1 MAHLA
6 KFTGGLEG
14 KKLYAHWSRETDEK
28 GEYIT
33 YSREHGGGHINR
45 ELTKNNFT
53 IGEIHNRE
61 WIAERLKNVY
71 QKPNQKR
78 PIETCDIVVTL
89 PQTESTDIKNVQ
101 QFMRAAY
108 NSLKKQYGNNNNI
121 VGCWVHLDEAQPH
134 LHFAFLPISE
144 RNSKQKPEFKEKLS
158 TRAYWPKKNSLQ
170 EMHRVLQR
178 DIDEEMGRHIDG
190 INNGITKEQG
200 GNKTIV
206 ELKTESKKEQE
217 KLEKIRAESKEYAT
231 RVNLSRNDKSFFK
244 SIDNKIEIKKK
255 RFSREEYVEMSA
267 QAYRIMRSI
276 AENGIKGNLAN
287 IALKEEN
294 TALKKENETL
304 KNDILTKRQD
314 NKDTL
319 ERLHNENK
327 ELKKEKVE
335 LTKENYALKSENK
348 ILTRAHK
355 NEILYKNFIDDK
367 EQNKDFQDWY
377 NALPNNAKDGEPDA
391 MKNAL
396 KDWKNM
402 NLLEREA
409 EEAKAYLKEVHI

>member
-6 KFTGGLEG
+6 KFTGGSEG
-14 KKLYAHWSRETDEK
+14 KNMYAHWSREKDEN

-45 ELTKNNFT
+45 DLTKNNFT
-53 IGEIHNRE
+53 IGEIHDRN
-61 WIAERLKNVY
+61 WVAERLKNVY

-78 PIETCDIVVTL
+78 PVETCDIVVTL
-89 PQTESTDIKNVQ
+89 PQSESTDIKNVQ

-108 NSLKKQYGNNNNI
+108 NSLKKQYGNNNNV

-178 DIDEEMGRHIDG
+178 DIDKEMGRHIDG

-217 KLEKIRAESKEYAT
+217 KLEKIQAESKEYAIKIE
-231 RVNLSRNDKSFFK
+231 LARND
-244 SIDNKIEIKKK
+244 DVHIESASKNVEFKKK
-255 RFSREEYVEMSA
+255 TFSREEYVEMPIDDFRTL
-267 QAYRIMRSI
+267 YSI
-276 AENGIKGNLAN
+276 ARNGIKGNKAN
-287 IALKEEN
+287 LSI
-294 TALKKENETL
+294 KKENEKL
-304 KNDILTKRQD
+304 KRENAKLK
-314 NKDTL
+314 KDVQTERKAAL
-319 ERLHNENK
+319 EKFGNENK
-327 ELKKEKVE
+327 RLKEEKSE

-348 ILTRAHK
+348 NLTHSK
-355 NEILYKNFIDDK
+355 TNEILFRGFINEK
-367 EQNKDFQDWY
+367 GLEKDFNKWANIVLPINVKDAEPSAAEKALQDW
-377 NALPNNAKDGEPDA
+377 NS
-391 MKNAL
+391 
-396 KDWKNM
+396 M
-402 NLLEREA
+402 NQIERDEA
-409 EEAKAYLKEVHI
+409 EAKAYLKEVHI

>member
-6 KFTGGLEG
+6 KFSGGTEG
-14 KKLYAHWSRETDEK
+14 AKLYAHWSRETDDK

-53 IGEIHNRE
+53 IGEIHDRE
-61 WIAERLKNVY
+61 WVAERLKNVY
-71 QKPNQKR
+71 QKPNQKKL
-78 PIETCDIVVTL
+78 IETCDIVVTL
-89 PQTESTDIKNVQ
+89 PQSESTDIKNVQ

-158 TRAYWPKKNSLQ
+158 THAYWPKKNSLQ
-170 EMHRVLQR
+170 EMHRVLQK
-178 DIDEEMGRHIDG
+178 DIDAEMGRHIDG

-206 ELKTESKKEQE
+206 ELKRETNKERLRLEIYKEKPENLEKLRGTLEKPLIGKEYYKLTPQQYHRLQTIAEKSIITNKINDDMRKENNLLKKENTE
-217 KLEKIRAESKEYAT
+217 LKKWINYYLAESDKKAEKK
-231 RVNLSRNDKSFFK
+231 LSD
-244 SIDNKIEIKKK
+244 SIVKLKGENK
-255 RFSREEYVEMSA
+255 
-267 QAYRIMRSI
+267 
-276 AENGIKGNLAN
+276 
-287 IALKEEN
+287 
-294 TALKKENETL
+294 ALKKE
-304 KNDILTKRQD
+304 RA
-314 NKDTL
+314 
-319 ERLHNENK
+319 
-327 ELKKEKVE
+327 E
-335 LTKENYALKSENK
+335 LTKENHSLKSENK
-348 ILTRAHK
+348 ILTRAQK

-367 EQNKDFQDWY
+367 EQNEDFKNWY

-402 NLLEREA
+402 NQMERE
-409 EEAKAYLKEVHI
+409 EEESKAYLKQVHI

>member
-14 KKLYAHWSRETDEK
+14 KNMYAHWSREKDEK
-28 GEYIT
+28 GDYIT

-78 PIETCDIVVTL
+78 PVETCDIVVTL
-89 PQTESTDIKNVQ
+89 PQSESTDIKNVQ

-108 NSLKKQYGNNNNI
+108 NSLKKQYGNNNNV

-206 ELKTESKKEQE
+206 ELKTETQKEQR
-217 KLEKIRAESKEYAT
+217 KLEFYRTKPEELKELNGTLENPWVGDKYYKLTQNQYHRLRNIAESSLKT
-231 RVNLSRNDKSFFK
+231 NQINDELQK
-244 SIDNKIEIKKK
+244 
-255 RFSREEYVEMSA
+255 
-267 QAYRIMRSI
+267 
-276 AENGIKGNLAN
+276 
-287 IALKEEN
+287 EN
-294 TALKKENETL
+294 TLLKKENV
-304 KNDILTKRQD
+304 
-314 NKDTL
+314 
-319 ERLHNENK
+319 
-327 ELKKEKVE
+327 ELKKWMNYYLAESDKKAEKKITDNVDN
-335 LTKENYALKSENK
+335 LKKENRELKSEKSELLRENK
-348 ILTRAHK
+348 SLSLALRQTKKDA
-355 NEILYKNFIDDK
+355 ILYKNFILNNGHTK
-367 EQNKDFQDWY
+367 KYNKWY
-377 NALPNNAKDGEPDA
+377 NALPSNAKSGEPDA
-391 MKNAL
+391 MQKAL
-396 KDWKNM
+396 ENWKNM
-402 NLLEREA
+402 SEA
-409 EEAKAYLKEVHI
+409 RRSEKEMKKYLKEIHCD

>member
-6 KFTGGLEG
+6 KFSGGIEG
-14 KKLYAHWSRETDEK
+14 KKLYAHWSRETDEN

-53 IGEIHNRE
+53 IGEIHDRE
-61 WIAERLKNVY
+61 WVAERLKNVY
-71 QKPNQKR
+71 QKPNQKK

-319 ERLHNENK
+319 ERLRNENK

>member
-6 KFTGGLEG
+6 KFGGGIEG
-14 KKLYAHWSRETDEK
+14 AKLYAHWSREQDEN

-78 PIETCDIVVTL
+78 PVETCDIVVTL
-89 PQTESTDIKNVQ
+89 PQSESTDIKNVQ

-108 NSLKKQYGNNNNI
+108 NSLKKQYGNNNNV

-170 EMHRVLQR
+170 EMHRILQR
-178 DIDEEMGRHIDG
+178 DIDKEMGRHIEG

-319 ERLHNENK
+319 ERLRNENK

-335 LTKENYALKSENK
+335 LTKENNSLKSENK

-367 EQNKDFQDWY
+367 EQNEDFKNWY

-402 NLLEREA
+402 NQIEREA

>member
-6 KFTGGLEG
+6 KFGGGIEG
-14 KKLYAHWSRETDEK
+14 AKLYAHWSREQDEN

-71 QKPNQKR
+71 QKPNQKK
-78 PIETCDIVVTL
+78 PVETCDIVVTL
-89 PQTESTDIKNVQ
+89 PQSESTDIKNVQ

-170 EMHRVLQR
+170 EMHRILQR

-206 ELKTESKKEQE
+206 ELKTETQKEQR
-217 KLEKIRAESKEYAT
+217 KLEYYRAKPEELDKLHGTLENPWVGDKYYKLT
-231 RVNLSRNDKSFFK
+231 PNQYHRLRN
-244 SIDNKIEIKKK
+244 
-255 RFSREEYVEMSA
+255 
-267 QAYRIMRSI
+267 I
-276 AENGIKGNLAN
+276 AENSIKTNQIN
-287 IALKEEN
+287 DDVQKEN
-294 TALKKENETL
+294 TLLKKENA
-304 KNDILTKRQD
+304 
-314 NKDTL
+314 
-319 ERLHNENK
+319 
-327 ELKKEKVE
+327 ELKKWINYYLAESDKKAEKKITDNVDN
-335 LTKENYALKSENK
+335 LKKENRELKSKKSELLRENK
-348 ILTRAHK
+348 SLSSALRQTKKDA
-355 NEILYKNFIDDK
+355 ILYKNFILDNAQTK
-367 EQNKDFQDWY
+367 KYTEWY
-377 NALPNNAKDGEPDA
+377 NALPNNAKSGEPDDMEKA
-391 MKNAL
+391 LENWKYLSQARRDEKEMK
-396 KDWKNM
+396 K
-402 NLLEREA
+402 
-409 EEAKAYLKEVHI
+409 YLKEIHCD

>member
-78 PIETCDIVVTL
+78 PVETCDIIVTL
-89 PQTESTDIKNVQ
+89 PQSESTDIKNVQ

-108 NSLKKQYGNNNNI
+108 NSLKKQYGNNNNV

-170 EMHRVLQR
+170 EMHRILQR
-178 DIDEEMGRHIDG
+178 DIDKEMGRHIDG

-206 ELKTESKKEQE
+206 ELKTETQKEQR
-217 KLEKIRAESKEYAT
+217 KLEYYRAKPEE
-231 RVNLSRNDKSFFK
+231 LDKLHGTLENPWVGDK
-244 SIDNKIEIKKK
+244 YYKLTPNQYHRLRD
-255 RFSREEYVEMSA
+255 
-267 QAYRIMRSI
+267 I
-276 AENGIKGNLAN
+276 AENSIKTNQIN
-287 IALKEEN
+287 DDVQKEN
-294 TALKKENETL
+294 TLLKKENA
-304 KNDILTKRQD
+304 
-314 NKDTL
+314 
-319 ERLHNENK
+319 
-327 ELKKEKVE
+327 ELKKWINYYLAESDKKAEKKITDNVDN
-335 LTKENYALKSENK
+335 LKKENRELKSEKSELLRENK
-348 ILTRAHK
+348 SLSLALRQTKKDA
-355 NEILYKNFIDDK
+355 ILYKNFILNNGQTK
-367 EQNKDFQDWY
+367 KYNKWY
-377 NALPNNAKDGEPDA
+377 NALPNNAKSGEPDA
-391 MKNAL
+391 MQKAL
-396 KDWKNM
+396 ENWKNM
-402 NLLEREA
+402 SEA
-409 EEAKAYLKEVHI
+409 RRSEKEIKNYMKEVHI